1 VRFLSHSNDIT
12 EPYGG
17 THPSLYLSI
26 RALLLLSLTIFFDI
40 GDCLK
45 TKPISKKKV
54 NYTQLHLQIPFK
66 GPVNR
71 RFLQKLSVKI
81 SVLTERFLLLSML
94 FQDWFSLIGSPHP
107 AFLTDHQPN
116 IDEKT
121 RLPRTLTW
129 TKLQWVAPRLRA
141 GPSIHLLTTYA
152 ITDPRTEP
160 YLCYQNLLAD
170 TGYRK
175 GFSWWVEISSL
186 LLKVKNG
193 VWLLVLVLK
202 QNTGRTRRPQAGIF
216 P

>member
-1 VRFLSHSNDIT
+1 MRFLSNSNDIT

-17 THPSLYLSI
+17 THPSLYLSL

-54 NYTQLHLQIPFK
+54 NYTQL
-66 GPVNR
+66 
-71 RFLQKLSVKI
+71 RFLQKLSR
-81 SVLTERFLLLSML
+81 LAYLLNDLYCYLCYFRIYFRWS
-94 FQDWFSLIGSPHP
+94 DRH
-107 AFLTDHQPN
+107 
-116 IDEKT
+116 T
-121 RLPRTLTW
+121 RLSWRTTNPISMKRNAYPGPWRERSSNESL
-129 TKLQWVAPRLRA
+129 LAGIRA